1 MDEKTAMGDGEID
14 RARLIDAVRGHA
26 REARLFDMAALAKQ
40 SGSIIS
46 AVMLGAI
53 AGSGRLP
60 LDAGMF
66 EAVIRADG
74 KSTNANL
81 RGFHA
86 GFDAVRTK
94 AGPVTA
100 APRNETAALTVKS
113 LEAEAA
119 RSMPAAALPIV
130 TEGIRRL
137 AAYQDIGYAQL
148 YMTRLAAIRDADEH
162 AGAAG
167 KLLSETARH
176 LAVRMSYEDVI
187 RVAAAKIAPDR
198 IRRIARDEL
207 RAKAG
212 EPFTVHDFLKPGI
225 EELCQVLP
233 PVLAKPILA
242 LAKRKGWL
250 GRVYFGMEVDSTSVS
265 GYLRFLMLAKLRR
278 FRRLGYRY
286 AQEQA
291 QIESWLLL
299 VVEAAK
305 LSAPIALEVVE
316 CARLIK
322 GYGDTHARGS
332 ANFRAIETNVIR
344 PILSGHFPVTRGA
357 DAIASARTAAL
368 LDPDGEK
375 LAQCIAEIGGQA
387 GFRAAAE

>member
-1 MDEKTAMGDGEID
+1 
-14 RARLIDAVRGHA
+14 
-26 REARLFDMAALAKQ
+26 
-40 SGSIIS
+40 
-46 AVMLGAI
+46 
-53 AGSGRLP
+53 
-60 LDAGMF
+60 
-66 EAVIRADG
+66 
-74 KSTNANL
+74 
-81 RGFHA
+81 
-86 GFDAVRTK
+86 
-94 AGPVTA
+94 
-100 APRNETAALTVKS
+100 
-113 LEAEAA
+113 
-119 RSMPAAALPIV
+119 
-130 TEGIRRL
+130 
-137 AAYQDIGYAQL
+137 
-148 YMTRLAAIRDADEH
+148 
-162 AGAAG
+162 
-167 KLLSETARH
+167 
-176 LAVRMSYEDVI
+176 
-187 RVAAAKIAPDR
+187 
-198 IRRIARDEL
+198 
-207 RAKAG
+207 
-212 EPFTVHDFLKPGI
+212 
-225 EELCQVLP
+225 
-233 PVLAKPILA
+233 
-242 LAKRKGWL
+242 
-250 GRVYFGMEVDSTSVS
+250 MEVDSTSVS

-332 ANFRAIETNVIR
+332 ANFRAIETNGIR